1 MVSNLGIAG
10 ILLSCCALIKMDP
23 SVLCT
28 VGTLAG
34 QLKLKWDGQVSR
46 GTLHRWSPGRA
57 AGAEAGVGQEVPE
70 LSEQRVPWRDSWN

>member
-23 SVLCT
+23 PVLCT

-34 QLKLKWDGQVSR
+34 QLKLKWDGQGV
-46 GTLHRWSPGRA
+46 PGHSA
-57 AGAEAGVGQEVPE
+57 QV
-70 LSEQRVPWRDSWN
+70 VPWQGGWS